1 MDPAVLALTE
11 AELKEQEERNAIT
24 ELLYYS
30 SRGNVARMKMII
42 AQRRVNVRLLP
53 GFRSPWRLSRS
64 IGGIIEM
71 FTTECIIFE
80 GGLRPCTPRS
90 TLTSP
95 AAP

>member
-42 AQRRVNVRLLP
+42 AHRRVNVRL
-53 GFRSPWRLSRS
+53 SPCSCPPCRLLHR
-64 IGGIIEM
+64 IGGIVGIVRVDCLA
-71 FTTECIIFE
+71 F
-80 GGLRPCTPRS
+80 
-90 TLTSP
+90 
-95 AAP
+95 